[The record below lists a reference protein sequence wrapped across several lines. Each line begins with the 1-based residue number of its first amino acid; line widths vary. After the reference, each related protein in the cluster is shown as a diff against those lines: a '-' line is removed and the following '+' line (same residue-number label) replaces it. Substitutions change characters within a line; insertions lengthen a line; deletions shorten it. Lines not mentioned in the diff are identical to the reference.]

1 MANSPEKHGTSAL
14 RAAAR
19 HSAVRCTALALL
31 STAAAAASLL
41 LPAALGR
48 ALDLLLAPSGDGGGG
63 DTDAATRWVLLC
75 TALLCV
81 LALLDAV
88 DAVLTGTTNAR
99 TTVWLRGKLVH
110 HLLAVGPRAT
120 TRFAP
125 GDLVARLIGNASA
138 AGTAPTTI
146 AALLAALVLPLGA
159 MTALWL
165 IDPWLAVVFIAGAP
179 LLALLLRAFARASS
193 DCSARYQ
200 RIQGDI
206 AGRLTEA
213 INGSRTIAAAHTADK
228 ETARILRPL
237 PELALQGH
245 RMWRVQGRAAAQ
257 AAALAP
263 LLQIGVLAVAGHLL
277 AQGRLSVGELLAA
290 SRYVALATG
299 IGVFVGRLA
308 SLVRARTASHRLGE
322 VLTEPATE
330 YGTRPLPPRTQG
342 SGRLELRG
350 VRARRGGPDLDPTP
364 TRERVTQAA
373 RTACADTFVRRL
385 PEGYDTPCADAPLSG
400 GEAQRLGL
408 ARAFAHPGRLLI
420 LDDALSSLDTVTEHQ
435 ITQALLR
442 HTPTASR
449 LIVAHRASTA
459 ARADAVAWLDGGRIR
474 AVGPHERLW
483 RDPEY
488 RAVFDAAGR
497 SET

>member
-350 VRARRGGPDLDPTP
+350 VRARRGGRTILDGVDLTLPDAEADADGGSGGGSTLAVVGASGAGKSLLAAIAGRLAEPDDGVVLLDGVPLHEVTHDELRREIGYAFERPALLGDTIAGTIAFGPAPAPDLDP
-364 TRERVTQAA
+364 
-373 RTACADTFVRRL
+373 
-385 PEGYDTPCADAPLSG
+385 
-400 GEAQRLGL
+400 
-408 ARAFAHPGRLLI
+408 
-420 LDDALSSLDTVTEHQ
+420 
-435 ITQALLR
+435 
-442 HTPTASR
+442 
-449 LIVAHRASTA
+449 
-459 ARADAVAWLDGGRIR
+459 
-474 AVGPHERLW
+474 
-483 RDPEY
+483 
-488 RAVFDAAGR
+488 
-497 SET
+497 